1 MSTRR
6 WQALLGAIAC
16 LVLVSPV
23 SAQVGVVIHGRVE
36 DAVSREPVPGAR
48 VFPPDSFSVVF
59 TNSLGTFYIPVP
71 AERPLAIQ
79 VERLGYLSDRFDL
92 EEDAPSRISILLL
105 EPSPIELAGIT
116 VVDEAALTVL
126 VERLEERRNAYP
138 FAMSAFDRARLERF
152 APMGTVLDFV
162 RTRKPLIRG
171 CYTQPAEMCVPG
183 RGRTFR
189 NLCPENRVLV
199 CVDGFRSLSPF
210 GELGNLPIQSVALIE
225 LYGSRGDQVRVYTV
239 QWMLSRVRNGR
250 TRVTPLHWGC

>member
-1 MSTRR
+1 M
-6 WQALLGAIAC
+6 LGALAC

-48 VFPPDSFSVVF
+48 VFPPDSSSVVF
-59 TNSLGTFYIPVP
+59 TDSLGTFYIPVP

-79 VERLGYLSDRFDL
+79 VERRGYLSDRFDV

-152 APMGTVLDFV
+152 APMGTVLDFAHQKTDLPPRVVPHPMLVPAPVEGREV
-162 RTRKPLIRG
+162 RASSGTRA
-171 CYTQPAEMCVPG
+171 TA
-183 RGRTFR
+183 
-189 NLCPENRVLV
+189 
-199 CVDGFRSLSPF
+199 
-210 GELGNLPIQSVALIE
+210 
-225 LYGSRGDQVRVYTV
+225 
-239 QWMLSRVRNGR
+239 
-250 TRVTPLHWGC
+250 